1 MAHYL
6 ITLVVETD
14 PTQGSPAGWDWPELI
29 DSPHGVAVIACTGIG
44 DDPSDGTVNML
55 HERMGDIHEVMGKL
69 LG

>member
-29 DSPHGVAVIACTGIG
+29 DSPHGVAVIACTSL
-44 DDPSDGTVNML
+44 DEDPSG
-55 HERMGDIHEVMGKL
+55 ERVEEVHVR
-69 LG
+69 LGLAHRDVGEGVG

>member
-6 ITLVVETD
+6 ITLVIETEEG
-14 PTQGSPAGWDWPELI
+14 QGSPAGWDWPELI

-44 DDPSDGTVNML
+44 DDPGEGDVRML
-55 HERMGDIHEVMGKL
+55 HERMDDIHEVMGKL